1 MIRKMLLFS
10 LFATAPALACGQ
22 EAKLVNC
29 RSLEAAGN
37 FVGSEEVVVDDLV
50 CQKVKSGTAT
60 AAAPARPQTPKPL
73 PGAVISDEEPASV
86 VDAAKAST
94 KRVAAAVE
102 ANAEKA
108 TAATGAAAPAP
119 RPPSDAAPQ
128 TEALKP
134 APAPEF
140 TNPGDE
146 PMSVAEAARANAKRM
161 AEAEAETEK
170 PAGAP
175 AVSSSPSPTP
185 ASKIPFTADARA
197 KPQPAVAKQAPL
209 SEPAIA
215 PATVPAESAVMKAA
229 PAPAAPLPSAKGP
242 AGAKPQPAVAKQ
254 APLSEPAIAPVTVP
268 AESAVMK
275 AAPAPAAPL
284 PSAKG
289 PASAKPQPAVAK
301 QAPLSEPAIAPATVP
316 AESAVMKAAPAPAAP
331 LPSAKGPAPVEATH
345 VPAGSAPPMPESTA
359 APSTEIVIMSA
370 PSREAP
376 APEPAST
383 PQNEIVLSSSPG
395 GASEAAAPAPETL
408 PQPAEQPDAASR
420 PPASTEVSKQ
430 PGATAPPAAAEAP
443 VSAFYDANAPK
454 NSSNRREVTVGLV
467 TAPAGAVGSP
477 ADESAANPNAPA
489 NSPNGATEAAPPA
502 ADAASAAQPDAQ
514 PIWPG
519 NAEPNMERERVVE
532 TGTFARPKEV
542 ADPNQPPHSKQIAPS
557 ADDGFQEGQRAD
569 CRKNI
574 TIGGLKGE
582 KLVLGTPKWAAGWIE
597 KNQKHML
604 DVCFSDTPMPGARNY
619 LIVFYT
625 SAPASSASDAAN
637 ARSLAVLAPQSTS
650 PAGGVGTF
658 TTSYGSTW
666 HHFVDRNVGVTVN
679 SSLDADQP
687 QSQPDKV
694 SYATA
699 YTEEGVPVAQHWQG
713 APKKQ
718 IKLNPDDPN
727 VRKESKKEHHA
738 REEMEHVADALLSQM
753 VEEIEKL

>member
-1 MIRKMLLFS
+1 MIRKMLLFL
-10 LFATAPALACGQ
+10 LFATVPALASAQ

-37 FVGSEEVVVDDLV
+37 FVGPDEVVVDDLV

-185 ASKIPFTADARA
+185 ASKIPFTADAR
-197 KPQPAVAKQAPL
+197 
-209 SEPAIA
+209 
-215 PATVPAESAVMKAA
+215 
-229 PAPAAPLPSAKGP
+229 
-242 AGAKPQPAVAKQ
+242 
-254 APLSEPAIAPVTVP
+254 
-268 AESAVMK
+268 
-275 AAPAPAAPL
+275 
-284 PSAKG
+284 
-289 PASAKPQPAVAK
+289 AKPQPAVAK

>member
-1 MIRKMLLFS
+1 MIRKMLLFL
-10 LFATAPALACGQ
+10 LFATVPALASAQ

-37 FVGSEEVVVDDLV
+37 FVGPDEVVVDDLV
-50 CQKVKSGTAT
+50 CQKVKSGAAA
-60 AAAPARPQTPKPL
+60 AAAPAKPQPPKPL
-73 PGAVISDEEPASV
+73 PGAVISDEESASV

-108 TAATGAAAPAP
+108 AAATGAAPPAP
-119 RPPSDAAPQ
+119 QPPSDAAPQ
-128 TEALKP
+128 EALKP
-134 APAPEF
+134 APAPES

-146 PMSVAEAARANAKRM
+146 TMGVAEAARANAKRM
-161 AEAEAETEK
+161 AEAEAVTEK
-170 PAGAP
+170 PAAAP
-175 AVSSSPSPTP
+175 AVSSSASPAP
-185 ASKIPFTADARA
+185 APKIPFTAD
-197 KPQPAVAKQAPL
+197 
-209 SEPAIA
+209 
-215 PATVPAESAVMKAA
+215 
-229 PAPAAPLPSAKGP
+229 

-254 APLSEPAIAPVTVP
+254 APLSEPAIAPAKMP
-268 AESAVMK
+268 AESALMK

-284 PSAKG
+284 PSPKG
-289 PASAKPQPAVAK
+289 PA
-301 QAPLSEPAIAPATVP
+301 T
-316 AESAVMKAAPAPAAP
+316 
-331 LPSAKGPAPVEATH
+331 VEATK
-345 VPAGSAPPMPESTA
+345 VAAGSAPPMPESTA
-359 APSTEIVIMSA
+359 APSTEIVIMSG

-376 APEPAST
+376 APVPEQKEPAAGATPAPEPASA
-383 PQNEIVLSSSPG
+383 PQNEIVLSSAPG
-395 GASEAAAPAPETL
+395 RASDAAAPVPAPETP
-408 PQPAEQPDAASR
+408 PQPVEQPDAGSQ
-420 PPASTEVSKQ
+420 PPASTEVAKQ

-443 VSAFYDANAPK
+443 VSAFYDANAQK
-454 NSSNRREVTVGLV
+454 NSSNRREVTLGLV
-467 TAPAGAVGSP
+467 TAPPAGAVVSP
-477 ADESAANPNAPA
+477 ADESAASPNAPA
-489 NSPNGATEAAPPA
+489 NSPNAASEAAPAP

-532 TGTFARPKEV
+532 TGTFALPKEV
-542 ADPNQPPHSKQIAPS
+542 TDPNQPPHSKQITPS

-582 KLVLGTPKWAAGWIE
+582 KLVLGTPKWAADWIE

-604 DVCFSDTPMPGARNY
+604 DVCFSDTPMQGARNY
-619 LIVFYT
+619 LLVFYT
-625 SAPASSASDAAN
+625 LAPASNGPDAAN
-637 ARSLAVLAPQSTS
+637 AASVAVLAPQSAS
-650 PAGGVGTF
+650 PAAGVGTF

-666 HHFVDRNVGVTVN
+666 HYFVDRNVGVTVN

-727 VRKESKKEHHA
+727 VRKESKKERHA
-738 REEMEHVADALLSQM
+738 REEVEHVADALLSQM

>member
-10 LFATAPALACGQ
+10 LFATVPALACAQ

-37 FVGSEEVVVDDLV
+37 FVGPDEVVVDELV
-50 CQKVKSGTAT
+50 CQKVKSGAAA
-60 AAAPARPQTPKPL
+60 AAAPAKPQPPKPL

-108 TAATGAAAPAP
+108 AAATGAAAPAP
-119 RPPSDAAPQ
+119 QPASDAAPQ
-128 TEALKP
+128 EALKP

-140 TNPGDE
+140 TNPGDDT
-146 PMSVAEAARANAKRM
+146 MSVAEAARANAKRM
-161 AEAEAETEK
+161 AEAEAVTEK
-170 PAGAP
+170 PAAAP
-175 AVSSSPSPTP
+175 AVSSSPSAVP
-185 ASKIPFTADARA
+185 APKIPFSADAGA
-197 KPQPAVAKQAPL
+197 KPQPAVAKKAPL

-215 PATVPAESAVMKAA
+215 SAKVPAESALMKAA
-229 PAPAAPLPSAKGP
+229 PAPAAPLPSP
-242 AGAKPQPAVAKQ
+242 
-254 APLSEPAIAPVTVP
+254 
-268 AESAVMK
+268 
-275 AAPAPAAPL
+275 
-284 PSAKG
+284 
-289 PASAKPQPAVAK
+289 
-301 QAPLSEPAIAPATVP
+301 
-316 AESAVMKAAPAPAAP
+316 
-331 LPSAKGPAPVEATH
+331 KGPAPVEATQIS
-345 VPAGSAPPMPESTA
+345 AGSAPPMPESTA
-359 APSTEIVIMSA
+359 APPTEIVIMSA
-370 PSREAP
+370 PSHEAP
-376 APEPAST
+376 APVPEQKEPAVTATPAPQPASA
-383 PQNEIVLSSSPG
+383 PQNEIVPRSAPG
-395 GASEAAAPAPETL
+395 RASEAAAPVPAPET
-408 PQPAEQPDAASR
+408 PAQPAAQPDAASQ
-420 PPASTEVSKQ
+420 PLASTEVAKQ
-430 PGATAPPAAAEAP
+430 PGATAPPAAAETP

-454 NSSNRREVTVGLV
+454 NSSNHREVSLGLV
-467 TAPAGAVGSP
+467 TAPPAGAVVSP
-477 ADESAANPNAPA
+477 ADESAANPNALA
-489 NSPNGATEAAPPA
+489 NSASAATEAAPAP

-532 TGTFARPKEV
+532 TGTFALPKEV

-582 KLVLGTPKWAAGWIE
+582 KLVLGTPKWAADWIE

-625 SAPASSASDAAN
+625 SAPASNGPDAAN
-637 ARSLAVLAPQSTS
+637 AASLAVLAPQSAS
-650 PAGGVGTF
+650 PAAGVGTF

-666 HHFVDRNVGVTVN
+666 HYFVDRNIGVTVN

-718 IKLNPDDPN
+718 IKLNPEDPN
-727 VRKESKKEHHA
+727 VRKESKKERHV

>member
-1 MIRKMLLFS
+1 
-10 LFATAPALACGQ
+10 
-22 EAKLVNC
+22 
-29 RSLEAAGN
+29 
-37 FVGSEEVVVDDLV
+37 
-50 CQKVKSGTAT
+50 
-60 AAAPARPQTPKPL
+60 
-73 PGAVISDEEPASV
+73 
-86 VDAAKAST
+86 
-94 KRVAAAVE
+94 
-102 ANAEKA
+102 
-108 TAATGAAAPAP
+108 
-119 RPPSDAAPQ
+119 
-128 TEALKP
+128 
-134 APAPEF
+134 
-140 TNPGDE
+140 
-146 PMSVAEAARANAKRM
+146 
-161 AEAEAETEK
+161 
-170 PAGAP
+170 
-175 AVSSSPSPTP
+175 
-185 ASKIPFTADARA
+185 
-197 KPQPAVAKQAPL
+197 
-209 SEPAIA
+209 
-215 PATVPAESAVMKAA
+215 
-229 PAPAAPLPSAKGP
+229 
-242 AGAKPQPAVAKQ
+242 
-254 APLSEPAIAPVTVP
+254 
-268 AESAVMK
+268 
-275 AAPAPAAPL
+275 
-284 PSAKG
+284 
-289 PASAKPQPAVAK
+289 
-301 QAPLSEPAIAPATVP
+301 
-316 AESAVMKAAPAPAAP
+316 
-331 LPSAKGPAPVEATH
+331 
-345 VPAGSAPPMPESTA
+345 MPESTA

-395 GASEAAAPAPETL
+395 GASEAAAPAPAPETL
-408 PQPAEQPDAASR
+408 PQPAEQPDAASQ

-454 NSSNRREVTVGLV
+454 NSSNHREVTVGLV
-467 TAPAGAVGSP
+467 TAPPAGAVGSP

-489 NSPNGATEAAPPA
+489 NSPNGATEAAPAA

-582 KLVLGTPKWAAGWIE
+582 KLVLGTPKWAASWIE

-625 SAPASSASDAAN
+625 LASGSNASDAAS
-637 ARSLAVLAPQSTS
+637 ARSLAVLAPQSAS
-650 PAGGVGTF
+650 PAAGVGTF

-694 SYATA
+694 GYATA

-727 VRKESKKEHHA
+727 VRKESKKEQHA

>member
-10 LFATAPALACGQ
+10 LFATVPALAFAQ

-37 FVGSEEVVVDDLV
+37 FVGPDEVVVDELV
-50 CQKVKSGTAT
+50 CQKVKAGAAA
-60 AAAPARPQTPKPL
+60 AAAPAKPQPPKPL

-108 TAATGAAAPAP
+108 AAATGAATAAPQ
-119 RPPSDAAPQ
+119 PPSDAASQ
-128 TEALKP
+128 EALKP
-134 APAPEF
+134 APAPES
-140 TNPGDE
+140 TDPDDT
-146 PMSVAEAARANAKRM
+146 MSVAEAARANAKRM
-161 AEAEAETEK
+161 AEAEAVTEK
-170 PAGAP
+170 PAAAP
-175 AVSSSPSPTP
+175 AVSASPSAAP
-185 ASKIPFTADARA
+185 APRIPFTADAGA
-197 KPQPAVAKQAPL
+197 KPQPAVAKKAPL

-215 PATVPAESAVMKAA
+215 PAKVPTESTLMKAA
-229 PAPAAPLPSAKGP
+229 PAPAAPLPSP
-242 AGAKPQPAVAKQ
+242 
-254 APLSEPAIAPVTVP
+254 
-268 AESAVMK
+268 
-275 AAPAPAAPL
+275 
-284 PSAKG
+284 
-289 PASAKPQPAVAK
+289 
-301 QAPLSEPAIAPATVP
+301 
-316 AESAVMKAAPAPAAP
+316 
-331 LPSAKGPAPVEATH
+331 KGPAPVEATQ

-359 APSTEIVIMSA
+359 APPTEIVIMSA
-370 PSREAP
+370 PSHEAP
-376 APEPAST
+376 APVPEQKESAVTATPVPEPASA
-383 PQNEIVLSSSPG
+383 PQNEIVLSSAPG
-395 GASEAAAPAPETL
+395 RTSEAAAPVPAPETAA
-408 PQPAEQPDAASR
+408 QPDARPDAASQ
-420 PPASTEVSKQ
+420 PLTSTEVAKQ

-454 NSSNRREVTVGLV
+454 NSSNRREVTLGLV
-467 TAPAGAVGSP
+467 TAPPAGAV
-477 ADESAANPNAPA
+477 ADESAANPNAPG
-489 NSPNGATEAAPPA
+489 NSPSAATEAAPAP

-532 TGTFARPKEV
+532 TGSFALPKEV
-542 ADPNQPPHSKQIAPS
+542 ADPNQPPHSKQVTPS

-569 CRKNI
+569 CRKNV

-582 KLVLGTPKWAAGWIE
+582 KLVLGTPKWAADWIE

-604 DVCFSDTPMPGARNY
+604 DVCFSDTPMQGARNY

-625 SAPASSASDAAN
+625 SASASNGADAAN
-637 ARSLAVLAPQSTS
+637 AASLAVPVPQGAS
-650 PAGGVGTF
+650 PAAGVGTF

-666 HHFVDRNVGVTVN
+666 HYFVDRNVGVTVN

-727 VRKESKKEHHA
+727 VRKESKKERHV
-738 REEMEHVADALLSQM
+738 REEMEHVADALLTQM

>member
-215 PATVPAESAVMKAA
+215 PA
-229 PAPAAPLPSAKGP
+229 
-242 AGAKPQPAVAKQ
+242 
-254 APLSEPAIAPVTVP
+254 TVP

>member
-1 MIRKMLLFS
+1 MIRRMLFLS
-10 LFATAPALACGQ
+10 LLATVPALVCAQ
-22 EAKLVNC
+22 ESKLVNC

-128 TEALKP
+128 EALKP
-134 APAPEF
+134 APAPESA
-140 TNPGDE
+140 NPGDE
-146 PMSVAEAARANAKRM
+146 TMGVAEAARANAKRM
-161 AEAEAETEK
+161 AEAEAVTEK
-170 PAGAP
+170 PAAAP
-175 AVSSSPSPTP
+175 AVSSSASPAP
-185 ASKIPFTADARA
+185 APKIPFTAD
-197 KPQPAVAKQAPL
+197 
-209 SEPAIA
+209 
-215 PATVPAESAVMKAA
+215 
-229 PAPAAPLPSAKGP
+229 

-254 APLSEPAIAPVTVP
+254 APLSEPAIAPAKMP
-268 AESAVMK
+268 AESALMK

-284 PSAKG
+284 PSPKG
-289 PASAKPQPAVAK
+289 P
-301 QAPLSEPAIAPATVP
+301 T
-316 AESAVMKAAPAPAAP
+316 
-331 LPSAKGPAPVEATH
+331 PVEATQ

-542 ADPNQPPHSKQIAPS
+542 ADPNQPPHSKQITPS

-582 KLVLGTPKWAAGWIE
+582 KLVLGTPKWAADWIE
-597 KNQKHML
+597 KNQKRML
-604 DVCFSDTPMPGARNY
+604 DVCFSDTPMQGARNY

-625 SAPASSASDAAN
+625 SAPGSDGAEVVN
-637 ARSLAVLAPQSTS
+637 PVAPRPQGSS
-650 PAGGVGTF
+650 PAAGVGTF

-666 HHFVDRNVGVTVN
+666 HYFFDRNVGVTVN
-679 SSLDADQP
+679 SSIDADQP
-687 QSQPDKV
+687 QSQPDKL

-713 APKKQ
+713 TPKKQ

-727 VRKESKKEHHA
+727 VRKESKKERHA
-738 REEMEHVADALLSQM
+738 REEMEHFSDSLLNQM

>member
-254 APLSEPAIAPVTVP
+254 APLSEPAIAPV
-268 AESAVMK
+268 
-275 AAPAPAAPL
+275 
-284 PSAKG
+284 
-289 PASAKPQPAVAK
+289 
-301 QAPLSEPAIAPATVP
+301 TVP